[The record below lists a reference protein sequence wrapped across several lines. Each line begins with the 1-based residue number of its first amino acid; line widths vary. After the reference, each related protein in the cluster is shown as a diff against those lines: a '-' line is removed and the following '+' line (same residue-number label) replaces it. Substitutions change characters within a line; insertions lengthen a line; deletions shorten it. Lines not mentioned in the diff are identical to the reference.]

1 MNSSVARVLQ
11 SGRPRTALFLR
22 HAENMTNE
30 PSTFP
35 HHIAILLF
43 GGRMCLR

>member
-1 MNSSVARVLQ
+1 
-11 SGRPRTALFLR
+11 
-22 HAENMTNE
+22 MTNE

-43 GGRMCLR
+43 DGVEELMPWAREKY